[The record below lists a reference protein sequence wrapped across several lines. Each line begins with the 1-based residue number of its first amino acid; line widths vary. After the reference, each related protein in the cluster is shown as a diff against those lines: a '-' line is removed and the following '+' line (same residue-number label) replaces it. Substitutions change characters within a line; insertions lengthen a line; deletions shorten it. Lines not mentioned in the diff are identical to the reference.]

1 MPSVTEERNRAERIA
16 LNEVA
21 FRAANEALRAKLPSP
36 DDRGLDPYPFL
47 CECGD
52 RNCTR
57 VIEVPLE
64 VYADTRGHPARFLLL
79 SGHAEDQAEHVL
91 DECDGYEI
99 VEKHGLAGEIAR
111 SHWITPSLP
120 TS

>member
-1 MPSVTEERNRAERIA
+1 MPCVTEGRNRQERIA
-16 LNEVA
+16 LSEVA
-21 FRAANEALRAKLPSP
+21 FRAANEALRVRLPSP
-36 DDRGLDPYPFL
+36 DDRGFDPYPFL

-64 VYADTRGHPARFLLL
+64 VYADTREHPARFLVVT
-79 SGHAEDQAEHVL
+79 GHAEHDAEHVL
-91 DECDGYEI
+91 DEREGYEI
-99 VEKHGLAGEIAR
+99 VEKHGPAGDIAR
-111 SHWITPSLP
+111 SHWTSPSLP

>member
-1 MPSVTEERNRAERIA
+1 M
-16 LNEVA
+16 NEVA
-21 FRAANEALRAKLPSP
+21 FRAANEVLRDKLPSP
-36 DDRGLDPYPFL
+36 DERGLDLYPFL

-64 VYADTRGHPARFLLL
+64 VYAETREHPARFLVL
-79 SGHAEDQAEHVL
+79 SGHAEDEAEHVL
-91 DECDGYEI
+91 DERDDYEI

-111 SHWITPSLP
+111 AHWTTPSLP